1 MAAPRDGPR
10 SFLEQREKL
19 RSRSKR
25 LVPLA
30 FLIVPLLLGAVSRP
44 SSRPGGGLA
53 PIAGTSDRAA
63 LTYAEAAAAIRG
75 RDCAAAFR
83 ALGPLAAGKD
93 REAAFARLLT
103 GFYAHACEQ
112 EKLAEERLFQSP
124 DPDGF
129 LEDWRLLLLSDA
141 AAAQGHVLLSQASLA
156 RLIGDHPA
164 SPLRPRALGKA
175 ATVAW
180 ERGDVS
186 RALELIDRAR
196 RDRLEGEEGV
206 RLERLAWEIGNRT
219 GNEEVRRAAARRLLI
234 DAPSVAAELQVID
247 IFRPSGG
254 SLDWSLVLTP
264 EQLKRRAGALL
275 DLKLDSSSTAALD
288 SVPVAARDVEWYL
301 LKARILTRAKQGA
314 DALELLAGRSA
325 ADPRLAAELEWERAQ
340 AAAELATA
348 QRGRNSSAAE
358 RKRMRQISQQH
369 LQKAAQ
375 IGAQA
380 GADPELAAKALR
392 SLWSDQIEDDRF
404 EEAMETLRRL
414 RALDP
419 ADTTGAAH
427 LWSLGWREYGK
438 GNYSGAV
445 GYWTELFGLYP
456 EISDGRRGR
465 YWTARAFEA
474 LGETER
480 AQQIYREVAS
490 SDTTD
495 LYRKNA
501 LARLGRKVVPPQNEE
516 AAPEPW
522 PTEPQLARARL
533 LTDLGL
539 EDLAQTEMELVRA
552 EAQPRSLLALE
563 ALILARKG
571 ERRKSILVIRDAF
584 PALGTPHQAR
594 LPEEARRLYYPL
606 DYQETIR
613 PWAARNGLPTHLVN
627 GIIRQE
633 SAFDPQAQSWA
644 GARGLMQL
652 MPATAREL
660 AGRFGLP
667 YSHEK
672 LSDPDFN
679 IRLGTSYFSQVLDMF
694 EGNQELALAGYNG
707 GPYRIKRWWR
717 EWGSSDIDRF
727 LESLSLE
734 ESRTYVKRI
743 TVLSDSYRQLYPQS
757 AQSAG

>member
-1 MAAPRDGPR
+1 
-10 SFLEQREKL
+10 LEQRTKL

-44 SSRPGGGLA
+44 SSRSGGFA

-75 RDCAAAFR
+75 RDCAGAFR
-83 ALGPLAAGKD
+83 ALGQLTAGND

-112 EKLAEERLFQSP
+112 EKLAEERLFQGA
-124 DPDGF
+124 DPDGP
-129 LEDWRLLLLSDA
+129 LEDWRLYLLSDA

-164 SPLRPRALGKA
+164 SSLRPRAFVKA

-180 ERGDVS
+180 ERQDVN

-196 RDRLEGEEGV
+196 RDHLGGPGSEEGV

-219 GNEEVRRAAARRLLI
+219 GKEDVRREAARRLLT
-234 DAPSVAAELQVID
+234 DAPAVASELQVID
-247 IFRPSGG
+247 IFRPASGT
-254 SLDWSLVLTP
+254 LDWSLVLTP
-264 EQLKRRAGALL
+264 EQLKRRARVLL
-275 DLKLDSSSTAALD
+275 DLKLDPSSTAALD
-288 SVPVAARDVEWYL
+288 AVPLAGRDVEWYL
-301 LKARILTRAKQGA
+301 LKAQVLTRAKRGA
-314 DALELLAGRSA
+314 DALALLAGRSS
-325 ADPRLAAELEWERAQ
+325 ADPRLEAQLEWERAQ
-340 AAAELATA
+340 AVDEMATA
-348 QRGRNSSAAE
+348 QRGRSTSAAE
-358 RKRMRQISQQH
+358 RKRLRQVAQQH
-369 LQKAAQ
+369 LEKAARP
-375 IGAQA
+375 
-380 GADPELAAKALR
+380 GADPELAEKALR
-392 SLWSDQIEDDRF
+392 SLWSDQVEDDRF
-404 EEAMETLRRL
+404 EEAIASLRRL
-414 RALDP
+414 RALEP
-419 ADTTGAAH
+419 SDTTGAAN

-438 GNYSGAV
+438 KNYTGAI

-456 EISDGRRGR
+456 EVSDGRRGR

-480 AQQIYREVAS
+480 SQQIYREVAS
-490 SDTTD
+490 SDTSD
-495 LYRKNA
+495 LYSKNA
-501 LARLGRKVVPPQNEE
+501 IARLGRKVVRPENEE
-516 AAPEPW
+516 APEPW
-522 PTEPQLARARL
+522 PTDPLLARARL

-539 EDLAQTEMELVRA
+539 EGLAESEMGLVQA
-552 EAQPRSLLALE
+552 DPRSRAALE
-563 ALILARKG
+563 ALVLARKG

-594 LPEEARRLYYPL
+594 LPEEALRLYYPL
-606 DYQETIR
+606 EYQETIR
-613 PWAARNGLPTHLVN
+613 SWAARNSLPTNLVF
-627 GIIRQE
+627 GIVRQE
-633 SAFDPQAQSWA
+633 SAFDTQAQSWA

-652 MPATAREL
+652 MPGTAREL

-672 LSDPDFN
+672 LSDPEFN
-679 IRLGTSYFSQVLDMF
+679 IRLGTTYFSQVLDMF
-694 EGNQELALAGYNG
+694 DGNQELALAGYNG

-743 TVLSDSYRQLYPQS
+743 VLLSDSYRQLYPQP
-757 AQSAG
+757 AG